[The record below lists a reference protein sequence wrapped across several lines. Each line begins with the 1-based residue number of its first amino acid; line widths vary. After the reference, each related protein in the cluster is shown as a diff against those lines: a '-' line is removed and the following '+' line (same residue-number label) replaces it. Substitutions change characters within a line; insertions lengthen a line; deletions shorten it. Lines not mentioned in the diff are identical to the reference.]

1 MRGWG
6 LVAALAAMMAF
17 RALLLI
23 CAVAALI
30 WFWASIA
37 IHLLFC

>member
-30 WFWASIA
+30 LWLVSLYAGV
-37 IHLLFC
+37 